1 VELEAL
7 LRLRWKL
14 NGSPIARRKW
24 RFQFASVLSEAANQ
38 PVNCELEF
46 SMGGLRIILDKSVVF
61 GLNNSEVDSL
71 DRYFFQIVPHILT
84 NEILADLTKE
94 SDPRTATRIAANTY
108 RVSGNHGL
116 TLNFRTRL
124 ANSLLGRE
132 IPMDGRFRPSGETIV
147 RTVSGSLAI
156 VVETPL
162 ENEILA
168 RWERGEF
175 TSGEKAWA
183 KQFRHSEERPRN
195 IKLYTDAV
203 ARAGLTFA
211 APKTDEELV
220 INVDEL
226 LASRRLLPE
235 LFIILA
241 HEFGIPALSIKNVA
255 LRWSNEGRKAFE
267 EFAPY
272 AFFCLRANFLWNLG
286 LINPELFRPDKNDRK
301 DLEYCYYLPNTQVFS
316 SRDKKHRRLVPALLR
331 PDQSFVDGDELKQD
345 LRRISEDWNRLSREE
360 RIALNA
366 QRGDAPPENEN
377 SAVYQLWKKHD
388 GKITPSTHRE
398 IVDRKLVDLSLPKE
412 EQIPFTFRD
421 FMKKKA
427 KEIQN
432 GKRLT
437 QRELEEL
444 SEIHNGKDPTT
455 MLMFRK
461 TVSRERLRK
470 WYPELTDSDLEEENS
485 NEQSQIYLDP
495 EEYRDLLIC

>member
-1 VELEAL
+1 M
-7 LRLRWKL
+7 R
-14 NGSPIARRKW
+14 
-24 RFQFASVLSEAANQ
+24 
-38 PVNCELEF
+38 
-46 SMGGLRIILDKSVVF
+46 GLRIILDKSVVY

-84 NEILADLTKE
+84 DEILADLTKE
-94 SDPRTATRIAANTY
+94 SDSRTATRIAANTY

-132 IPMDGRFRPSGETIV
+132 IPMDGRFLASGETVV
-147 RTVSGSLAI
+147 RTESGSLATI
-156 VVETPL
+156 VETPL
-162 ENEILA
+162 EDEILA
-168 RWERGEF
+168 RWEGGEF
-175 TSGEKAWA
+175 TSEEKVWA
-183 KQFRHSEERPRN
+183 RRFRRGKEGLLN
-195 IKLYTDAV
+195 FKLYTDAIT
-203 ARAGLTFA
+203 RAGLSFA
-211 APKTDEELV
+211 DPKTDEDLV
-220 INVDEL
+220 ATVDEL
-226 LASRRLLPE
+226 LANRRLLPE
-235 LFIILA
+235 LSIILA
-241 HEFGIPALSIKNVA
+241 HEFGIPAVSIKRVA

-267 EFAPY
+267 VFAPY

-286 LINPELFRPDKNDRK
+286 LTNPQLFKPDKNDRK

-345 LRRISEDWNRLSREE
+345 LRRINEDWNRLSREE

-377 SAVYQLWKKHD
+377 SAIYQLWKKHD
-388 GKITPSTHRE
+388 GKINPSTHRE

-412 EQIPFTFRD
+412 EQVPFTFRD
-421 FMKKKA
+421 FMQKKA
-427 KEIQN
+427 KEIRN

-437 QRELEEL
+437 QREREEL
-444 SEIHNGKDPTT
+444 NGIHNGKDPTT

-461 TVSRERLRK
+461 TVNRERLRK
-470 WYPELTDSDLEEENS
+470 WYPELTDSDLEKENS
-485 NEQSQIYLDP
+485 NEQSEIYLDP